1 MAREGLMKKFVV
13 IGLSDAPEPWLE
25 PKALEVIKHGKVFS
39 GGKRHHEIVKDL
51 LPEGYKWIDIT
62 VPLSTVFEQY
72 EECFNNSLRPI
83 SSRSDQTYKHDDS
96 HCPEKSQLA
105 ISNYQSPIVVF
116 ASGDPLFF
124 GFANT
129 ILREMPDAEIE
140 LFPTFNSL
148 QTLAHRLIMPYHD
161 MRIVS
166 LTGRPWH
173 EFDKVLIERAPKIGV
188 LTDNKEHTPATIA
201 QRMLEY
207 GYDQYNICIGE
218 HLGNPEKERITH
230 LTLAETAQQSFAN
243 PNCLIL
249 QSTYTKPRL
258 FGIPDEQFAILEG
271 RPRMITKAPIR
282 LLSLQALDLFQKNT
296 FWDIGFCT
304 GSVSIEAKLQ
314 FPHLEIVSFEVREEG
329 KELMQ
334 INSQRFGAPGI
345 TALIG
350 DFLMQDLSDLPR
362 PDAVFIGGHN
372 GQLSLMLER
381 IKSVLLPGGCVVFN
395 SVSQDS
401 QLAFK
406 QEAERQ
412 GYTLLPSMHIAL
424 NDFNPIEIIKATL

>member
-13 IGLSDAPEPWLE
+13 IGLSDAPKPWLE
-25 PKALEVIKHGKVFS
+25 PKALEAIKHGKVFS

-51 LPEGYKWIDIT
+51 LPSDAVWIDIT

-72 EECFNNSLRPI
+72 EEYFNNSLRSI
-83 SSRSDQTYKHDDS
+83 SSQLGRTCKHDDPRS
-96 HCPEKSQLA
+96 SGKSQLA

-148 QTLAHRLIMPYHD
+148 QTLAHRMMMPYHD
-161 MRIVS
+161 MLIVS

-173 EFDKVLIERAPKIGV
+173 EFDKALIERVSKIGI

-201 QRMLEY
+201 QRMLDY
-207 GYDQYNICIGE
+207 GYNQYKMCVGE
-218 HLGNPEKERITH
+218 HLGNPEKECITH
-230 LTLAETAQQSFAN
+230 LSIAEAAKQAFTN

-249 QSTYTKPRL
+249 QASHTKPRI

-282 LLSLQALDLFQKNT
+282 LLSLQALELYQKHT
-296 FWDIGFCT
+296 LWDIGFCT

-329 KELMQ
+329 KELMR
-334 INSQRFGAPGI
+334 INSQRFGTPGI
-345 TALIG
+345 TTLIG
-350 DFLMQDLSDLPR
+350 DFLKQDLNNLPR

-372 GQLSLMLER
+372 GQLSSMLER

-395 SVSQDS
+395 SVSQES
-401 QLAFK
+401 QQAFK
-406 QEAERQ
+406 QQAEEI
-412 GYTLLPSMHIAL
+412 GFTLQPSMHVTL

>member
-13 IGLSDAPEPWLE
+13 IGLSDAPKPWLE
-25 PKALEVIKHGKVFS
+25 PKALEAIKHGKVFS

-51 LPEGYKWIDIT
+51 LPSDAVWIDIT

-72 EECFNNSLRPI
+72 EGFFNNSLRPI
-83 SSRSDQTYKHDDS
+83 SSLLGRTCKHDDPRS
-96 HCPEKSQLA
+96 SGKPQLA
-105 ISNYQSPIVVF
+105 ICNYQSSIVVF

-148 QTLAHRLIMPYHD
+148 QTLAHRMLIPYHD
-161 MRIVS
+161 MHIVS

-173 EFDKVLIERAPKIGV
+173 EFDKALIERASKIGI

-201 QRMLEY
+201 QRMLDY
-207 GYDQYNICIGE
+207 GYDQYKMCVGE
-218 HLGNPEKERITH
+218 HLCNPRKECITH
-230 LTLAETAQQSFAN
+230 LSLAEAAKQTFTN

-249 QSTYTKPRL
+249 QASHTKPRI
-258 FGIPDEQFAILEG
+258 FGIPDERFAILEG

-282 LLSLQALDLFQKNT
+282 LLSLQALELYQKHT
-296 FWDIGFCT
+296 LWDIGFCT

-329 KELMQ
+329 KELMR
-334 INSQRFGAPGI
+334 INSQRFGTPGI

-350 DFLMQDLSDLPR
+350 DFLKQDQNNLPR

-372 GQLSLMLER
+372 GQLSSMLER

-395 SVSQDS
+395 SVSQES
-401 QLAFK
+401 QQAFK
-406 QEAERQ
+406 QQAEEI
-412 GYTLLPSMHIAL
+412 GFTLQPSMHVTL